1 MPHDHLRVLAH
12 PLRMR
17 ILSLLTGTAM
27 SAAEAARELGD
38 TQANISYH
46 LRRLHEAG
54 LVDVAEEV
62 QIRGGR
68 AKRYRHHPDSGRRLT
83 SRDPGEEQLLT
94 KAIAGEL
101 LRRAEL
107 RAPARP
113 ASLTDAELWVDPD
126 WYAVQSSADPCPSP
140 GLPAVVGLSARSVL
154 VGRPSTSRNIHPEID
169 CEPDSGAS
177 RRQCQLTTDGTRWWV
192 EDLESANGTFVAG
205 ASDPLPGSPIP
216 VGLKQEI
223 QPGDRVYVG
232 AWTRIVVRAAT
243 PDEQEALT

>member
-107 RAPARP
+107 RAPSRP
-113 ASLTDAELWVDPD
+113 ASLTDADLWVDPEL
-126 WYAVQSSADPCPSP
+126 WSRMLKQASALSQELHDAAQPPRTP
-140 GLPAVVGLSARSVL
+140 GTVRVSASVAL
-154 VGRPSTSRNIHPEID
+154 FE
-169 CEPDSGAS
+169 
-177 RRQCQLTTDGTRWWV
+177 LTT
-192 EDLESANGTFVAG
+192 E
-205 ASDPLPGSPIP
+205 PGEP
-216 VGLKQEI
+216 
-223 QPGDRVYVG
+223 R
-232 AWTRIVVRAAT
+232 
-243 PDEQEALT
+243 

>member
-54 LVDVAEEV
+54 LVDVTEEV

-101 LRRAEL
+101 LRRATL
-107 RAPARP
+107 RASARP
-113 ASLTDAELWVDPD
+113 ASLTDAELWVDPEL
-126 WYAVQSSADPCPSP
+126 W
-140 GLPAVVGLSARSVL
+140 ARV
-154 VGRPSTSRNIHPEID
+154 
-169 CEPDSGAS
+169 
-177 RRQCQLTTDGTRWWV
+177 
-192 EDLESANGTFVAG
+192 
-205 ASDPLPGSPIP
+205 
-216 VGLKQEI
+216 LKQASTLSQELHDAA
-223 QPGDRVYVG
+223 QPPRTPGTVRVS
-232 AWTRIVVRAAT
+232 ASL
-243 PDEQEALT
+243 ALFELTAEPGEPR